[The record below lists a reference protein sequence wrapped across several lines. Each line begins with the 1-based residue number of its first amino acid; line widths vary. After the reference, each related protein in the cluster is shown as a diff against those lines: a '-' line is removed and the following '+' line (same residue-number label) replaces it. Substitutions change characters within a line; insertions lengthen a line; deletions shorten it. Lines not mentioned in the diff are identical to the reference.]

1 MIAYE
6 VRIMLLDGLTPLR
19 TEIATTDNLTVRLCN
34 VEDERIAESRL
45 IQGELRRKLVR
56 LGEDLEASSSLMRRR
71 MLLSFP
77 ANQ

>member
-6 VRIMLLDGLTPLR
+6 VRTMLLGGLTPR
-19 TEIATTDNLTVRLCN
+19 WTEIAGTDNLTVRLCN

-45 IQGELRRKLVR
+45 IQGALRRKLVR
-56 LGEDLEASSSLMRRR
+56 LGENHEASSSLMRRR